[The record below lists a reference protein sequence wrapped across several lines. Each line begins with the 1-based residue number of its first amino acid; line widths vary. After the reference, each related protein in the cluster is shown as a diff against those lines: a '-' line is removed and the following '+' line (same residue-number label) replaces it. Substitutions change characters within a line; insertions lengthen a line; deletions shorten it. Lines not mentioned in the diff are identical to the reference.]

1 MSETGNTILDVSNL
15 SVEFRTEDETVR
27 AVNDMSFSLV
37 EGEILGVVGESGSGK
52 SVTGM
57 SLLRLIPDPIG
68 KIVSGKALFRGEA
81 LLQMPIDALKR
92 IRGKEI
98 GIIFQE
104 PMTALSPLVSVGNQ
118 IVETLQL
125 HLPLSRD
132 LTRCHGDSLRYR
144 QRLRL

>member
-68 KIVSGKALFRGEA
+68 KIVSGKALFRGED

-118 IVETLQL
+118 
-125 HLPLSRD
+125 LS
-132 LTRCHGDSLRYR
+132 LIHI
-144 QRLRL
+144 